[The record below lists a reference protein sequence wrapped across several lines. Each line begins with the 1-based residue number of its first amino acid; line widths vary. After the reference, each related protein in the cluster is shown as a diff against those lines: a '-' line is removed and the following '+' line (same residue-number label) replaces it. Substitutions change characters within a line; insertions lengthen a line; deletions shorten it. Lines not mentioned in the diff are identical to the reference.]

1 MRTSR
6 FLVVMFV
13 SLIVLGAVSS
23 SVAQTFTTLVNF
35 DGTNGSGP
43 YLTSLIQGADGNLYG
58 VTFEGGTS
66 TSCQDLSGCGTIYR
80 MTPGGVLTTIYNFC
94 AQTGCT
100 DGYLPMG
107 VTLATDGSFYGTTY
121 AGGANG
127 QGTVFKITIGGKLTT
142 LYSFCALANCA
153 DGAIP
158 LAGLTQA
165 ADGRLYGT
173 TFGGANTGCSGY
185 GCGTVFK
192 ITTAG
197 QLTTLYAF
205 PSSGNPAGVL
215 IQGRDG
221 NLYGTET
228 GNAGSSGA
236 STIFKVSPA
245 GAFATVYQFGGG
257 TDVYS
262 GLVQGADGNLY
273 GTSAEGGSNI
283 NGNCSNGFT
292 CGTVFKTTPSGTLTT
307 VYNFC
312 AQVNCSD
319 GSIPFSQ
326 LVDATDGLFY
336 GTTYGGGNF
345 GGGTIFSV
353 SAAGSLTALHSF
365 DGTDGAGPYVGLVQ
379 HTNGTLFGATTYSG
393 TLGHGTVFS
402 LNAGLRPFVG
412 LVQSLGKVGTTVG
425 ILGQGF
431 TGTTAVS
438 FNGLPATYH
447 VKSDTFMTAVVPTGA
462 TTGKVVVTTPG
473 GTLTSNVNF
482 RILQ

>member
-1 MRTSR
+1 
-6 FLVVMFV
+6 
-13 SLIVLGAVSS
+13 
-23 SVAQTFTTLVNF
+23 
-35 DGTNGSGP
+35 
-43 YLTSLIQGADGNLYG
+43 
-58 VTFEGGTS
+58 
-66 TSCQDLSGCGTIYR
+66 
-80 MTPGGVLTTIYNFC
+80 
-94 AQTGCT
+94 
-100 DGYLPMG
+100 
-107 VTLATDGSFYGTTY
+107 
-121 AGGANG
+121 
-127 QGTVFKITIGGKLTT
+127 
-142 LYSFCALANCA
+142 
-153 DGAIP
+153 
-158 LAGLTQA
+158 
-165 ADGRLYGT
+165 LYGT

-205 PSSGNPAGVL
+205 PSSGNPAGLL

-236 STIFKVSPA
+236 SAIFKISST
-245 GAFATVYQFGGG
+245 GGFATVYQFGGA

-262 GLVQGADGNLY
+262 GLVQGVDGNLY
-273 GTSAEGGSNI
+273 GTSAEGGSNS

-292 CGTVFKTTPSGTLTT
+292 CGTVFKATPGGTLTT

-312 AQVNCSD
+312 ALVNCTD

-353 SAAGSLTALHSF
+353 SSVGSLTTLHSF
-365 DGTDGAGPYVGLVQ
+365 DGTDGAGPYVSLVQ
-379 HTNGTLFGATTYSG
+379 HTNGTLYGATTYSG

-402 LNAGLRPFVG
+402 LNAGLRPFVR
-412 LVQSLGKVGTTVG
+412 LVQSFGKVGATVG

-438 FNGLPATYH
+438 FNGVPATYH
-447 VKSDTFMTAVVPTGA
+447 VKSDTSITAVVPGGA
-462 TTGKVVVTTPG
+462 TTGSVVVTTPG

-482 RILQ
+482 RILH